1 MSVFLS
7 ILMWYGIASIA
18 AIIGLFGIVVYDYFK
33 YGVVIYD
40 GPAEKF

>member
-1 MSVFLS
+1 MLLF
-7 ILMWYGIASIA
+7 ILMWYGIGSVA
-18 AIIGLFGIVVYDYFK
+18 ALIGLLGMVVYDYFK

>member
-1 MSVFLS
+1 MSVLLT

-18 AIIGLFGIVVYDYFK
+18 ALIGLLGIVVYDYFK